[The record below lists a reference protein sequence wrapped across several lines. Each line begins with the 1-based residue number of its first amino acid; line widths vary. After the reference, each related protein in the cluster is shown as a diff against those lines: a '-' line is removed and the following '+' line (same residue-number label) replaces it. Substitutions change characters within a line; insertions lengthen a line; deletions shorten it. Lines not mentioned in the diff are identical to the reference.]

1 MSTLVVCLRTIRAYL
16 VPYYNRIERVLEMSR
31 SIDDVRSLDASCP
44 ALVARA
50 TRLSNLY
57 GASLDSR
64 LARKGAGES
73 TRRRRRGTRRCVYV
87 YSSTYVTAFLN

>member
-1 MSTLVVCLRTIRAYL
+1 
-16 VPYYNRIERVLEMSR
+16 MSR
-31 SIDDVRSLDASCP
+31 SIDDVRSLDAGCP

-73 TRRRRRGTRRCVYV
+73 TCRRRRDKRRCDIFTYDVLKYQV
-87 YSSTYVTAFLN
+87 PGMIRLYSNH